1 MKKSLHA
8 RPEAVLEFSVAVIE
22 LYFRIE
28 AITQAVGGFT
38 NVGGEYGVMKTL
50 ILEGPHT
57 VPDIARSRPV
67 SRQHCQTIVNQLYDK
82 GFVAFVENPRH
93 KRSPLVEI
101 TKKGR
106 AHFERLSNTFLA
118 AAANYAPSF
127 SAAEVDGAIKTL
139 RKARE
144 ILAPV

>member
-1 MKKSLHA
+1 VKKSLHA

-50 ILEGPHT
+50 VTEGPHT

-67 SRQHCQTIVNQLYDK
+67 SRQHCQTIVNGLYDK

-106 AHFERLSNTFLA
+106 AYFDRLSNTFLGA
-118 AAANYAPSF
+118 AAAYAPRF
-127 SAAEVDGAIKTL
+127 TQAEVESATQTL
-139 RKARE
+139 RKAKNVLV
-144 ILAPV
+144 LA